1 MAIGM
6 TMIDTK
12 DETRHGNGAIETDP
26 SWSLA
31 RRAKLRWILKV
42 ALGFPRRVWAHRH

>member
-1 MAIGM
+1 M

-12 DETRHGNGAIETDP
+12 NETRHGNDAIETDP

-31 RRAKLRWILKV
+31 RRAKTQMNPQNGAWLSSSST
-42 ALGFPRRVWAHRH
+42 LGVRTF